1 MQAVDGSSATD
12 YRSPMHLDRIQ
23 IADLVVSGII
33 GINPE
38 ERVNRQNIR
47 VNATL
52 WVDTRAAAVSD
63 DIEDAVNYR
72 TITKT
77 IIAHI
82 EAGEPMLVER
92 LVSEIADIC
101 LGDPRVQQVEVTVE
115 KPGALRHA
123 ESVGITITRSR
134 VDDGT

>member
-1 MQAVDGSSATD
+1 MEMDK
-12 YRSPMHLDRIQ
+12 IQ
-23 IADLVVSGII
+23 ISDLVVSGII
-33 GINPE
+33 GINAD
-38 ERVNRQNIR
+38 ERVNKQDIQ

-52 WVDTRAAAVSD
+52 WVDTSVAAISD
-63 DIEDAVNYR
+63 GIEDAVNYR

-82 EAGEPMLVER
+82 EAGEPRLVER
-92 LVSEIADIC
+92 LVGEIADIC

-123 ESVGITITRSR
+123 RSVGITITRSR
-134 VDDGT
+134 VDDGA

>member
-1 MQAVDGSSATD
+1 ME
-12 YRSPMHLDRIQ
+12 MDRIR
-23 IADLVVSGII
+23 ISDLVVSGII
-33 GINPE
+33 GINAD
-38 ERVNRQNIR
+38 ERVNKQDIR

-52 WVDTRAAAVSD
+52 WVDTTVAATSD

-92 LVSEIADIC
+92 LVGEIADIC
-101 LGDPRVQQVEVTVE
+101 LGVPRVQQAEVTVE

-123 ESVGITITRSR
+123 RSVGITITRSR

>member
-1 MQAVDGSSATD
+1 MDGTRTTD
-12 YRSPMHLDRIQ
+12 YLSPMQLDRIQ
-23 IADLVVSGII
+23 ITDLMISGII
-33 GINPE
+33 GINPD
-38 ERVNRQNIR
+38 ERVNEQDIR

-52 WVDTRAAAVSD
+52 WVDTRVAAISD

-82 EAGEPMLVER
+82 EEGEPMLVER

-101 LGDPRVQQVEVTVE
+101 LSDPRVQQVEVTVE

-123 ESVGITITRSR
+123 RSVGITITRSR
-134 VDDGT
+134 VDDGV